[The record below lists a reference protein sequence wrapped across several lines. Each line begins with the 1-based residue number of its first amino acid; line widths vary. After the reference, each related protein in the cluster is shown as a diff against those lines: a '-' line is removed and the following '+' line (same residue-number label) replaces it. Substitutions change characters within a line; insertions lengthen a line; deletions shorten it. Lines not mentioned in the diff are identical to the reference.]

1 MDDLLF
7 SIWGSKP
14 GTEEQEKPGTEVEV
28 LEEQQEDE
36 DEETPW
42 RVILYD
48 DDIHTFDEVISQL
61 MKALGCNQ
69 SHAEELT
76 YKVHNEGKAE
86 VFEGKAAEI
95 LAQLAAT
102 DSHLREPATLQLAQR
117 QFRRSLRVWPP

>member
-1 MDDLLF
+1 MDELLF

-86 VFEGKAAEI
+86 VFEGSFEDCFEVNGILKEI
-95 LAQLAAT
+95 QLVT
-102 DSHLREPATLQLAQR
+102 EIKG
-117 QFRRSLRVWPP
+117 